1 MSLRQNLSYA
11 FRSLRRAPLF
21 SAAVVLTLTIGI
33 GSAAAIFA
41 VVNAVLLRPLP
52 YGHPE
57 QLVGAWF
64 DLPPISLTHAQQ
76 TAATFFTYKRFAQ
89 TIDGIALYDDESA
102 NVSDPDGRAEPERM
116 LVTWATSDL
125 IPLLQ
130 VSPILGRPFTASEDS
145 PNGPLV
151 TVISEGLWR
160 SRYGERPQ
168 RDRQEA
174 AGLRQ
179 VDGDHRRDAG
189 ELPLSEQRH
198 TALAAASSS
207 IRTTRIRAASI
218 TTRSLGSSQA

>member
-1 MSLRQNLSYA
+1 M
-11 FRSLRRAPLF
+11 RSVRFGERPVF

-52 YGHPE
+52 YGHPDR
-57 QLVGAWF
+57 LVGAWF
-64 DLPPISLTHAQQ
+64 DLPPVSLTHAQQ
-76 TAATFFTYKRFAQ
+76 TPATYRTFKRFAQ

-102 NVSDPDGRAEPERM
+102 NVSDPDGRAQPERM

-130 VSPILGRPFTASEDS
+130 VSPMLGRAFTESEDV
-145 PNGPLV
+145 PKGPLRRADQRR
-151 TVISEGLWR
+151 TVAIAIWR
-160 SRYGERPQ
+160 RSK

-189 ELPLSEQRH
+189 ELSLSEQRH
-198 TALAAASSS
+198 ATLAAATARSAT
-207 IRTTRIRAASI
+207 IRIPAASI
-218 TTRSLGSSQA
+218 TTRSRGSSPA